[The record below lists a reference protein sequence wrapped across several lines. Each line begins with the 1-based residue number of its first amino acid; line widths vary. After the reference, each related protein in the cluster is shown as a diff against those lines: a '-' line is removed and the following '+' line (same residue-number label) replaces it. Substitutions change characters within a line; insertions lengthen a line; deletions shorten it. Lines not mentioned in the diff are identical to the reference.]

1 MARLVEV
8 WRGTIVESVHAGV
21 LVVRHPD
28 GTVQA
33 VGDQRLVTF
42 PRSSVKPF
50 QALALVMQ
58 GGVERFGLTD
68 EELAVICASHAG
80 EARHLALVASILEK
94 VGASPAA
101 LSCGTALPG
110 RLPGQP
116 PPAGEPPSALA
127 HNCSGKHAGMLAL
140 ARLLDAPLEGYVRPE
155 HPAQQTI
162 RHTIE
167 ALLGREA
174 VRAVATD
181 GCNAPALAMPV
192 EAMARAFGLLGRP
205 TGPFTA
211 ALAQVGAAMRRHPE
225 LVSGSRGFLDT
236 TLMTAVPG
244 LVAKRGAEGFFALG
258 LADGTGLALKVRD
271 GDLGGR
277 AVGPATIGALLA
289 LGVLDEKT
297 LPPSLAAFG
306 PVHLLHDREG
316 TPVGAVRPARAV
328 GALGRR

>member
-1 MARLVEV
+1 MAALVEV
-8 WRGTIVESVHAGV
+8 WRGSVVESVHAGV
-21 LVVRHPD
+21 VVVSHPD
-28 GTVQA
+28 GA
-33 VGDQRLVTF
+33 VRSIGDRRLVTF

-50 QALALVMQ
+50 QALALVAH
-58 GGVERFGLTD
+58 GGIERFGLTD

-80 EARHLALVASILEK
+80 EERHLALVAGILEK
-94 VGASPAA
+94 VGASPEA
-101 LSCGTALPG
+101 LQCGTAQPG

-140 ARLLDAPLEGYVRPE
+140 ARLLDAPLEGYVRPD

-162 RHTIE
+162 RQTIE

-174 VRAVATD
+174 IRAVATD

-205 TGPFTA
+205 AGPFAA
-211 ALAQVGAAMRRHPE
+211 ALAPIGAAMRRHPE

-258 LADGTGLALKVRD
+258 LADGTSLALKVRD
-271 GDLGGR
+271 GDVGGR

-289 LGVLDEKT
+289 LGVLDERA
-297 LPPSLAAFG
+297 LPPSLASFG
-306 PVHLLHDREG
+306 PRHVLYDRAG
-316 TPVGAVRPARAV
+316 APVGAIRPARALR
-328 GALGRR
+328 ALARR